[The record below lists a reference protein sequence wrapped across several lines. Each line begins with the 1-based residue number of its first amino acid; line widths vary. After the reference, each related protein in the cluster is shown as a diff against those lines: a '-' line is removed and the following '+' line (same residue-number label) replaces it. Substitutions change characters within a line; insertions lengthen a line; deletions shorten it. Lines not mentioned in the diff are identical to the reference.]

1 MSATAV
7 GRNFTTKQTDAAEA
21 QLAILR
27 RQIKDA
33 EDTGRSA
40 VEVSLTELEATAR
53 HWDSRLDNWGQL
65 TPQPGLELLPDQ
77 WGVALEYARKTSG
90 ELYKQLHDLQLAANE
105 VSQRIDH
112 FTSKP
117 LPSRDEVEA
126 KKIHDILFEI
136 LKQCRP

>member
-1 MSATAV
+1 
-7 GRNFTTKQTDAAEA
+7 
-21 QLAILR
+21 
-27 RQIKDA
+27 
-33 EDTGRSA
+33 
-40 VEVSLTELEATAR
+40 VSLTELEATAR